1 VSSVVAV
8 NELTSFPV
16 LGVVSVAFPT
26 RQQWEFRR
34 DMWRFSAAMACL
46 VAALMVAFALN
57 WAGARL
63 TIHAIRSL
71 VNS

>member
-1 VSSVVAV
+1 
-8 NELTSFPV
+8 
-16 LGVVSVAFPT
+16 
-26 RQQWEFRR
+26 
-34 DMWRFSAAMACL
+34 MWQFSAAMACL
-46 VAALMVAFALN
+46 VVALMVAFALN

>member
-1 VSSVVAV
+1 VVAV
-8 NELTSFPV
+8 NELTGFPV

-34 DMWRFSAAMACL
+34 DMWQFSAAMACL
-46 VAALMVAFALN
+46 VVALMVAFALN